1 MTDIVTAL
9 DDALHVLDKEIV
21 ALKGS
26 RDEQHLVDSHNRL
39 EELQYVILGRNVQ
52 DALDGVIGLLIE
64 VNSDPTHF
72 ELTPEDYD
80 IIDVLK
86 DLYTIITGDTL
97 ESF

>member
-1 MTDIVTAL
+1 MTDIVVAL

-26 RDEQHLVDSHNRL
+26 RDEPHLVDSYNRL
-39 EELQYVILGRNVQ
+39 MDLQYVILGRNVR
-52 DALDGVIGLLIE
+52 DALDGVVSLLIE
-64 VNSDPTHF
+64 FNSDPTYF